1 MARITDESRDSMTH
15 VFHAHHD
22 DSKFEPFALGQV
34 QWLRRPG
41 DNGNEKLS
49 GGLWKVTPEEAPE
62 PFDLPIEE
70 DETIY
75 IVSGH
80 LRIEVQGGDDLDL
93 TAGSMASLSKGATTR
108 WTVLEPTLE
117 FFVYS

>member
-1 MARITDESRDSMTH
+1 MSQ
-15 VFHAHHD
+15 VFYAQRNT
-22 DSKFEPFALGQV
+22 SAFEPFALGSV

-41 DNGNEKLS
+41 DNGNAKLS
-49 GGLWKVTPEEAPE
+49 AGIWQVTPEEAPE

-75 IVSGH
+75 IVSGA
-80 LRIEVQGGDDLDL
+80 LRIEVTDGETHEL
-93 TAGSMASLSKGATTR
+93 TAGSMASLSKGAMTR
-108 WTVLEPTLE
+108 WTVLEPTIE

>member
-1 MARITDESRDSMTH
+1 MTAH
-15 VFHAHHD
+15 VFHTDHTETQY
-22 DSKFEPFALGQV
+22 EPFEVGQV
-34 QWLRRPG
+34 QWLRRNG
-41 DNGNEKLS
+41 DGGNEALAS
-49 GGLWKVTPEEAPE
+49 GIWHVTPTDAPE

-80 LRIEVQGGDDLDL
+80 LHIEVLDGDSFDLK
-93 TAGSMASLSKGATTR
+93 AGSMASFSKGAKTR
-108 WTVLEPTLE
+108 WTVVEPTVE

>member
-1 MARITDESRDSMTH
+1 MSQ
-15 VFHAHHD
+15 VFHAQHD
-22 DSKFEPFALGQV
+22 DSAFEVFELGTV

-41 DNGNEKLS
+41 DNGNDKLS
-49 GGLWKVTPEEAPE
+49 AGIWKVTPEEAPE
-62 PFDLPIEE
+62 PFDLPIHQ

-80 LRIEVQGGDDLDL
+80 LRIEVKGGGILDL
-93 TAGSMASLSKGATTR
+93 PAGSMASLSEGAMTR
-108 WTVLEPTLE
+108 WTVVEPTIE

>member
-1 MARITDESRDSMTH
+1 MTQ
-15 VFHAHHD
+15 VFHAQHD
-22 DSKFEPFALGQV
+22 RTAFEPFEVGTV

-41 DNGNEKLS
+41 DNGNEALS
-49 GGLWKVTPEEAPE
+49 AGIWSVSPADAPE

-70 DETIY
+70 DETVY

-80 LRIEVQGGDDLDL
+80 LRIEVTGGDTLDL
-93 TAGSMASLSKGATTR
+93 TAGSMASFSRGAMTR
-108 WTVLEPTLE
+108 WTIVEPTVE

>member
-1 MARITDESRDSMTH
+1 MSQ

-22 DSKFEPFALGQV
+22 DNAFEPFELGKV

-41 DNGNEKLS
+41 DNGNEALS
-49 GGLWKVTPEEAPE
+49 AGLWKVTPEEAPE
-62 PFDLPIEE
+62 PFDLPIHQ
-70 DETIY
+70 DETIC

-80 LRIEVQGGDDLDL
+80 LRIEVHGGDTFDLP
-93 TAGSMASLSKGATTR
+93 AGAMASLSKGANTR
-108 WTVLEPTLE
+108 WTVLEPTIE

>member
-1 MARITDESRDSMTH
+1 MSQVYYATH
-15 VFHAHHD
+15 DPSAA
-22 DSKFEPFALGQV
+22 EPFEIGTV

-41 DNGNEKLS
+41 DDGNDALS
-49 GGLWKVTPEEAPE
+49 AGIWHITPEEAPE
-62 PFDLPIEE
+62 PFDLPIGE

-80 LRIEVQGGDDLDL
+80 LRIEVSDGATHEM
-93 TAGSMASLSKGATTR
+93 TAGTMASLSQGAMTR
-108 WTVLEPTLE
+108 WTVLEPTVE

>member
-1 MARITDESRDSMTH
+1 MSRI
-15 VFHAHHD
+15 FHAHLD
-22 DSKFEPFALGQV
+22 PTAFEPFAIGSV

-41 DNGNEKLS
+41 DNGNESLS
-49 GGLWKVTPEEAPE
+49 GGIWKVTPEEAPE
-62 PFDLPIEE
+62 PFDLPIDQ

-80 LRIEVQGGDDLDL
+80 LLIEVKGGERLEL
-93 TAGSMASLSKGATTR
+93 TEGSMASLSKGAMTR
-108 WTVLEPTLE
+108 WTVLEPTIE

>member
-1 MARITDESRDSMTH
+1 MSQ
-15 VFHAHHD
+15 VFHAQHD
-22 DSKFEPFALGQV
+22 ATKFEPFVLGSV

-41 DNGNEKLS
+41 DNGNDTLS
-49 GGLWKVTPEEAPE
+49 GGIWQVTPEEAPE
-62 PFDLPIEE
+62 PFDLPIDQ

-80 LRIEVQGGDDLDL
+80 LRIEVKGGDTFDL
-93 TAGSMASLSKGATTR
+93 TAGSMASLSQGAMTR
-108 WTVLEPTLE
+108 WTVLEPTVE

>member
-1 MARITDESRDSMTH
+1 MSQ
-15 VFHAHHD
+15 VFHARHD
-22 DSKFEPFALGQV
+22 DTAFEPFELGTV

-49 GGLWKVTPEEAPE
+49 SGIWKVTPEEAPE
-62 PFDLPIEE
+62 PFDLPIHQ

-75 IVSGH
+75 IASGH
-80 LRIEVQGGDDLDL
+80 LRIEVKDGDAFDL
-93 TAGSMASLSKGATTR
+93 TAGSMASLSEGAMTR
-108 WTVLEPTLE
+108 WTVLEPTIE